1 MRRQVILI
9 LALLMLPSGANA
21 QRDEFFNALLPFYRA
36 LAGVYGDEG
45 TQLTAHMNTLAATLS
60 QWDLALGSTEIQLRA
75 RLQDKNP
82 RTALEVHTVLASLY
96 AERSRF
102 REALR
107 EVDEDIRIDPTR
119 VVFYRFKAL
128 LHLADNNAAAAA
140 DAFRKAWLLNPED
153 PQNAYRLIVHRASDT
168 TEAEIERALATL
180 ATTERALTK
189 GEGGAAES
197 PFLTL
202 NSINDDVGSAMAF
215 VPGPYARGF
224 SLLLGGQFE
233 AGIAAL
239 RAAVAADPLVADP
252 VSRTEAMASGIA
264 WLRKGVVDQAIKDM
278 SVAIAKTPG
287 SSEAHRLIGTAYGVA
302 GNTDKSLE
310 HLREAVRLNPLD
322 ERSWIAIARVHDV
335 RNDRE
340 QAVEVLRR
348 AVAALPES
356 AAIRWML
363 SVASGKRQR
372 TDEGDLELIAV
383 AERLVMLAGKGE
395 LYGRVARLAQA
406 HLDYDRG
413 IDLLERRVR
422 LTPNNAAAHKTL
434 GRAYIDQGREQEGY
448 AELVIAL
455 WLNTTDAEAL
465 TTLGR
470 LHVGASRYT
479 EAVDALTRAVALE
492 PVNPQAVH
500 ALGEAL
506 MRAGRTVEGQ
516 LQLEESERLRAHA
529 IEEQRRQRTSGMLA
543 LQAEIYARERQH
555 DRAIETWQKVIE
567 LDGGG
572 AANHLRLAESLVA
585 VKRLD
590 EAVAHIQ
597 MAISQNA
604 GPDAHRRLAEVYAAM
619 GRRDESAREQATYVQ
634 LRLEQIGRGENQ

>member
-1 MRRQVILI
+1 MLATLI
-9 LALLMLPSGANA
+9 LPSGASA

-45 TQLTAHMNTLAATLS
+45 TELNEHMNTLAATLS
-60 QWDLALGSTEIQLRA
+60 RWDLSLGSTEIQLRS

-128 LHLADNNAAAAA
+128 LHLADNNGAAAA

-153 PQNAYRLIVHRASDT
+153 PQNAYRLIVHRASET
-168 TEAEIERALATL
+168 TDDEIERAMATL
-180 ATTERALTK
+180 ATIERELTTEKR
-189 GEGGAAES
+189 GAAET

-215 VPGPYARGF
+215 VPDSYARGF
-224 SLLLGGQFE
+224 SMVLDGQFE
-233 AGIAAL
+233 AGVEAL
-239 RAAVAADPLVADP
+239 RAAVGADPLVADP
-252 VSRTEAMASGIA
+252 VSRTEPMASAIA
-264 WLRKGVVDQAIKDM
+264 WLRKGAVDQAIRDM

-287 SSEAHRLIGTAYGVA
+287 SSEAHRLLGTAYGVA

-310 HLREAVRLNPLD
+310 HLREAVRLNPRD

-340 QAVEVLRR
+340 QAVEALRR
-348 AVAALPES
+348 AGAVLPES

-363 SVASGKRQR
+363 SIASGKRQR
-372 TDEGDLELIAV
+372 TDEADLELIAV

-395 LYGRVARLAQA
+395 LYGRLARLAQA
-406 HLDYDRG
+406 HLDYERG
-413 IDLLERRVR
+413 IELLERRVR
-422 LTPNNAAAHKTL
+422 LTPNNAAAHKAL
-434 GRAYIDQGREQEGY
+434 GRAYMDQGREQEGY
-448 AELVIAL
+448 AELVTAL
-455 WLNTTDAEAL
+455 WLDTTDAE
-465 TTLGR
+465 TFTVLGR
-470 LHVGASRYT
+470 LHVGAGRYT
-479 EAVDALTRAVALE
+479 DAVDALTRAKALE
-492 PVNPQAVH
+492 PGNAQAVH

-506 MRAGRTVEGQ
+506 MRAGRTAEGQ
-516 LQLEESERLRAHA
+516 AQLEESERLRNAVV
-529 IEEQRRQRTSGMLA
+529 EEQRRQRTSGMLA
-543 LQAEIYARERQH
+543 LQAEMYVRDGQH

-572 AANHLRLAESLVA
+572 AANHLRLAEALVA
-585 VKRLD
+585 AKRLD
-590 EAVAHIQ
+590 EAAAQIQ
-597 MAISQNA
+597 KAISQNA
-604 GPDAHRRLAEVYAAM
+604 GPDAHRRLSEVYAAM
-619 GRRDESAREQATYVQ
+619 GRRDDSTREQATYVK
-634 LRLEQIGRGENQ
+634 LRLEQIGRGQDQ